1 MIPSSYKEYYGD
13 ENRWFLG
20 VVLDIN
26 DPEQLGRVKVRIYGV
41 HPDNTIDASLD
52 DLPWS
57 HVSVPV
63 TEGGSS
69 GIGTNTGIKPMAQ
82 VYGIFLDG
90 KNSQIPLILG
100 SIPKIEAAET
110 YQSNIQEQRDKD
122 LKLKGS
128 TNLEKAFEYFVSEE
142 GGFFTP
148 EQACG
153 ILGNLHVENGVN
165 LRNSKDL
172 DPDIDATEKDG
183 AKAFGIA
190 QWNDA
195 PRAANREGGLTRYA
209 ELLDFSAKNG
219 LDYRTLYAQLSFIK
233 YELFK
238 YKALL
243 GIGEL
248 RMAETPEQ
256 ASEVFQDK
264 YERPQR
270 TIETTEERKKEA
282 RKYFERF
289 A

>member
-1 MIPSSYKEYYGD
+1 MIPTSYKEYYGD
-13 ENRWFLG
+13 ETRWFLG
-20 VVLDIN
+20 TVLDIN

-41 HPDNTIDASLD
+41 HPDNTNDASLD

-57 HVSVPV
+57 HVSVPI

-69 GIGTNTGIKPMAQ
+69 GIGSNTGIKPMAQ

-90 KNSQIPLILG
+90 KNSQIPLVLG

-110 YQSNIQEQRDKD
+110 YQGNIQEARDD
-122 LKLKGS
+122 SKLRGA

-142 GGFFTP
+142 GGSFTP

-172 DPDIDATEKDG
+172 DPTIDATEKDG

-243 GIGEL
+243 GIDEL
-248 RMAETPEQ
+248 KRAETPEQ
-256 ASEVFQDK
+256 ASEVFQRE
-264 YERPQR
+264 YERPQN